1 MKDETREPYNTAV
14 ALHWDG
20 TGAPRVTAKGRG
32 YLADDIIALAA
43 QHNVPLRQEPAL
55 VDLLIRVDLNAQ
67 IPPSLYV
74 AVAEVIAFAYS
85 IAGKIPPHRSA

>member
-1 MKDETREPYNTAV
+1 MKNETPETYSSAV

-43 QHNVPLRQEPAL
+43 QHHVPLRQEPAL
-55 VDLLIRVDLNAQ
+55 VDLLIRVDLGAQ
-67 IPPSLYV
+67 IPPNLYV

-85 IAGKIPPHRSA
+85 ITGKIPPHRRA